1 MRLKAFTTLGSV
13 AISSRVFLIRSKA
26 ALIRSKPSGLN
37 AASKPFLKRSN
48 NPFSLSPRPSKMLLN
63 WLSMSVNSTSGK
75 MSLKGP
81 PPPPFPLPPL
91 PPPPPEPPAS
101 SSFGF
106 CKMLISSNPIKPR
119 SSLAAFLAFLA
130 ESPRLS
136 ASPPAESPASSTASA
151 RSPAPPAASFMAL
164 PMSPTAPP
172 TPSFTVAFL
181 LNIKAINSASLAVT
195 FFNTIAKEFKTG
207 MIALIIGNI
216 ELPRFNAAS
225 FISDLNRLIRP
236 FTELDKVSPYLAV
249 ACSKIAIRR
258 ICCWVW

>member
-1 MRLKAFTTLGSV
+1 
-13 AISSRVFLIRSKA
+13 
-26 ALIRSKPSGLN
+26 
-37 AASKPFLKRSN
+37 
-48 NPFSLSPRPSKMLLN
+48 
-63 WLSMSVNSTSGK
+63 MSVNSTSGK

-91 PPPPPEPPAS
+91 PPPPDPPAS

-106 CKMLISSNPIKPR
+106 CKMLISSNPKRP
-119 SSLAAFLAFLA
+119 SNSLAAFLAFLA

-181 LNIKAINSASLAVT
+181 LNIKA
-195 FFNTIAKEFKTG
+195 TIAKEFKTG
-207 MIALIIGNI
+207 IMALIIGNI

-249 ACSKIAIRR
+249 ACSRIAIRR

>member
-63 WLSMSVNSTSGK
+63 WLPMSVNSTSGK

-91 PPPPPEPPAS
+91 PPPPPPEPPAS

-106 CKMLISSNPIKPR
+106 CKMLISSNPKRP
-119 SSLAAFLAFLA
+119 SNSLAAFLAFLA

-181 LNIKAINSASLAVT
+181 LNIKAINSASFAVT
-195 FFNTIAKEFKTG
+195 FFKTIAKEFKTG
-207 MIALIIGNI
+207 MMALIIGNI
-216 ELPRFNAAS
+216 ALPRFNALS
-225 FISDLNRLIRP
+225 FISDLNRLILP
-236 FTELDKVSPYLAV
+236 LTELDKVSPYLAV
-249 ACSKIAIRR
+249 ACSRIAIRR
-258 ICCWVW
+258 ICCWV

>member
-1 MRLKAFTTLGSV
+1 MRF
-13 AISSRVFLIRSKA
+13 I
-26 ALIRSKPSGLN
+26 PSGLN

-48 NPFSLSPRPSKMLLN
+48 NPLSLSPRPSKMLLN
-63 WLSMSVNSTSGK
+63 LLSMSVNSTSGK

-91 PPPPPEPPAS
+91 PPPPEPPAS

-106 CKMLISSNPIKPR
+106 CKMLISSNPKRP
-119 SSLAAFLAFLA
+119 SNSLAAFLAFLA
-130 ESPRLS
+130 ESPRFS

-151 RSPAPPAASFMAL
+151 RSPAPPAASFTAL

-195 FFNTIAKEFKTG
+195 FFKTIAKEFKTG
-207 MIALIIGNI
+207 IMALIIGNI

-249 ACSKIAIRR
+249 ACSRIAIRR
-258 ICCWVW
+258 ICCWV

>member
-1 MRLKAFTTLGSV
+1 MRF
-13 AISSRVFLIRSKA
+13 I
-26 ALIRSKPSGLN
+26 PSGLN

-48 NPFSLSPRPSKMLLN
+48 NPLSLSPRPSKMLLN
-63 WLSMSVNSTSGK
+63 LLSMSVNSTSGK

-91 PPPPPEPPAS
+91 PPPPEPPAS

-106 CKMLISSNPIKPR
+106 CKMLISSNPKRP
-119 SSLAAFLAFLA
+119 SNSLAAFLAFLA

-181 LNIKAINSASLAVT
+181 LNIKVINSASLAVT
-195 FFNTIAKEFKTG
+195 FFKTIAKEFKTG
-207 MIALIIGNI
+207 IMALIIGNI

-236 FTELDKVSPYLAV
+236 FTELDKVFPYLAV
-249 ACSKIAIRR
+249 ACSRIAIRR

>member
-1 MRLKAFTTLGSV
+1 M
-13 AISSRVFLIRSKA
+13 AISPSVLAIWSKA
-26 ALIRSKPSGLN
+26 ILIRSKPSGLK

-48 NPFSLSPRPSKMLLN
+48 NPFNLSPRPSKMLLN
-63 WLSMSVNSTSGK
+63 LLSMSVNSTSGK

-91 PPPPPEPPAS
+91 PPPPEPPAS

-106 CKMLISSNPIKPR
+106 CKMLISSNPIRP
-119 SSLAAFLAFLA
+119 SNSLAAFLAFLA

-172 TPSFTVAFL
+172 TPSLTVAFL
-181 LNIKAINSASLAVT
+181 LNIKAINSASFAVT

-207 MIALIIGNI
+207 IMALIIGNM
-216 ELPRFNAAS
+216 ELPKFNALS

-249 ACSKIAIRR
+249 ACSKMAIRR

>member
-1 MRLKAFTTLGSV
+1 M
-13 AISSRVFLIRSKA
+13 
-26 ALIRSKPSGLN
+26 RSKPSGLK

-48 NPFSLSPRPSKMLLN
+48 NPFNLSPRPSKMLLN
-63 WLSMSVNSTSGK
+63 WFPMSVNSTSGK
-75 MSLKGP
+75 MSLNGP

-91 PPPPPEPPAS
+91 PPPPPPFPLPPLPPPPPPEPPAS
-101 SSFGF
+101 SSLGF
-106 CKMLISSNPIKPR
+106 CKMLISSNPIRP
-119 SSLAAFLAFLA
+119 SNSLAAFLAFLA

-151 RSPAPPAASFMAL
+151 SPPAESPASSTASARSPAPPAASFMAF
-164 PMSPTAPP
+164 PTLLIAPAA
-172 TPSFTVAFL
+172 PSFTVAFL

-207 MIALIIGNI
+207 IMALIIGNI
-216 ELPRFNAAS
+216 ELPRFNALS
-225 FISDLNRLIRP
+225 FISDLNRLILP
-236 FTELDKVSPYLAV
+236 LTELDKVSPYLAV

>member
-1 MRLKAFTTLGSV
+1 MRS
-13 AISSRVFLIRSKA
+13 I
-26 ALIRSKPSGLN
+26 PSGLK

-91 PPPPPEPPAS
+91 PPPPEPPAS

-106 CKMLISSNPIKPR
+106 CKMLISSNPKRP
-119 SSLAAFLAFLA
+119 SNSLAAFLAFLA

-195 FFNTIAKEFKTG
+195 FFKTIAKEFKTG
-207 MIALIIGNI
+207 IMALIIGNI

-225 FISDLNRLIRP
+225 FIRDLNRLIRP
-236 FTELDKVSPYLAV
+236 FTELDKVFPYLAV
-249 ACSKIAIRR
+249 ACSRIAIRR

>member
-1 MRLKAFTTLGSV
+1 MRF
-13 AISSRVFLIRSKA
+13 I
-26 ALIRSKPSGLN
+26 PSGLN

-48 NPFSLSPRPSKMLLN
+48 NPLSLSPRPSKMLLN
-63 WLSMSVNSTSGK
+63 LLSMSVNSTSGK

-91 PPPPPEPPAS
+91 PPPPEPPAS

-106 CKMLISSNPIKPR
+106 CKMLISSNPKRP
-119 SSLAAFLAFLA
+119 SNSLAAFLAFLA
-130 ESPRLS
+130 ESPRL
-136 ASPPAESPASSTASA
+136 SA

-195 FFNTIAKEFKTG
+195 FFKTIAKEFKTG
-207 MIALIIGNI
+207 IMALIIGNI

-249 ACSKIAIRR
+249 ACSRIAIRR
-258 ICCWVW
+258 ICCWV

>member
-1 MRLKAFTTLGSV
+1 MRF
-13 AISSRVFLIRSKA
+13 I
-26 ALIRSKPSGLN
+26 PSGLN

-48 NPFSLSPRPSKMLLN
+48 NPLSLSPRPSKMLLN
-63 WLSMSVNSTSGK
+63 LLSMSVNSTSGK

-91 PPPPPEPPAS
+91 PPPPEPPAS

-106 CKMLISSNPIKPR
+106 CKMLISSNPKRP
-119 SSLAAFLAFLA
+119 SNSLAAFLAFLA

-151 RSPAPPAASFMAL
+151 RSPAPPAAFFMAL

-195 FFNTIAKEFKTG
+195 FFKTIAKEFKTG
-207 MIALIIGNI
+207 IMALIIGNI

-236 FTELDKVSPYLAV
+236 FTELDKVFPYLAV
-249 ACSKIAIRR
+249 ACSRIAIRR

>member
-1 MRLKAFTTLGSV
+1 MRS
-13 AISSRVFLIRSKA
+13 I
-26 ALIRSKPSGLN
+26 PSGLN
-37 AASKPFLKRSN
+37 AASKPFLKGSN
-48 NPFSLSPRPSKMLLN
+48 NPLSLSPRPSKMLLN
-63 WLSMSVNSTSGK
+63 LLSMSVNSTSGK

-91 PPPPPEPPAS
+91 PPPPEPPAS

-106 CKMLISSNPIKPR
+106 CKMLISSNPKRP
-119 SSLAAFLAFLA
+119 SNSLAAFLAFLA

-195 FFNTIAKEFKTG
+195 FFKTIAKEFKTG
-207 MIALIIGNI
+207 IMALIIGNI

-249 ACSKIAIRR
+249 ACSRIAIRR

>member
-1 MRLKAFTTLGSV
+1 MRF
-13 AISSRVFLIRSKA
+13 I
-26 ALIRSKPSGLN
+26 PSGLN

-48 NPFSLSPRPSKMLLN
+48 NPLSLSPRPSKMLLN
-63 WLSMSVNSTSGK
+63 LLSMSVNSTSGK
-75 MSLKGP
+75 MSLKG
-81 PPPPFPLPPL
+81 

-106 CKMLISSNPIKPR
+106 CKMLISSNPKRP
-119 SSLAAFLAFLA
+119 SNSLAAFLAFLA

-195 FFNTIAKEFKTG
+195 FFKTIAKEFKTG
-207 MIALIIGNI
+207 IMALIIGNI

-236 FTELDKVSPYLAV
+236 FTELDKVFPYLAV
-249 ACSKIAIRR
+249 ACSRIAIRR

>member
-1 MRLKAFTTLGSV
+1 MRF
-13 AISSRVFLIRSKA
+13 I
-26 ALIRSKPSGLN
+26 PSGLN

-48 NPFSLSPRPSKMLLN
+48 NPLSLSPRPSKMLLN
-63 WLSMSVNSTSGK
+63 LLSMSVNSTSGK

-91 PPPPPEPPAS
+91 PPPPEPPAS

-106 CKMLISSNPIKPR
+106 CKMLISSNPKRP
-119 SSLAAFLAFLA
+119 SNSLA
-130 ESPRLS
+130 
-136 ASPPAESPASSTASA
+136 
-151 RSPAPPAASFMAL
+151 FMAL

-195 FFNTIAKEFKTG
+195 FFKTIAKEFKTG
-207 MIALIIGNI
+207 IMALIIGNI

-236 FTELDKVSPYLAV
+236 FTELDKVFPYLAV
-249 ACSKIAIRR
+249 ACSRIAIRR